1 MRPLTVPPALARKIE
16 DVFGDQGRLWLAN
29 LPNLLDECAGRWSL
43 QIGPPFDLSYNYV
56 VPVVRAD
63 GTEAVLKLG
72 VPGRELLTE
81 MTALE
86 NYAGRGSARLIDS
99 DAVQGAML
107 LERLSPGTMLSTLE
121 DDDRATRIAAGVMR
135 ELRRKAPP
143 IHDFPHDFPSVA
155 DWVKGLERLRRR
167 FDGGT
172 GPLPRPLVEEA
183 ESLFAELLRSQGE
196 PVLLHGDLHHF
207 NILQHGDRWLAI
219 DPKGVV
225 GEAEYE
231 IGALLRNPSVERLA
245 GPDAVGLQRRRIE
258 VLSEELGYDKRRI
271 RDWAVAQAALSCWW
285 GIEDHADID
294 PAWIASAER
303 LAEVHF

>member
-1 MRPLTVPPALARKIE
+1 MKPLLVPPALAQKIE
-16 DVFGDQGRLWLAN
+16 DVFGDRGREWLAC
-29 LPNLLDECAGRWSL
+29 LPALLDECARRWSL

-56 VPVVRAD
+56 MPALRSD
-63 GTEAVLKLG
+63 GSEAVLKLG
-72 VPGRELLTE
+72 VPGRELQTE
-81 MTALE
+81 IAALE
-86 NYAGRGSARLIDS
+86 YYAGRGSARLIDS
-99 DAVQGAML
+99 DAIQGALL
-107 LERLSPGTMLSTLE
+107 LERLSPGMMLSALE
-121 DDDRATRIAAGVMR
+121 DDDQATRIAAGVLR
-135 ELRRKAPP
+135 ELRRKAPY
-143 IHDFPHDFPSVA
+143 IHNFPSVA
-155 DWVKGLERLRRR
+155 DWAMGLERLRRR

-172 GPLPRPLVEEA
+172 GPLPSRLVEEA
-183 ESLFAELLRSQGE
+183 ESLLAELLSSQGE

-245 GPDAVGLQRRRIE
+245 GPDAVGFQRRRIE
-258 VLSEELGYDKRRI
+258 ILSDELGYDKPRL

-285 GIEDHADID
+285 GIEDHGETD
-294 PAWIASAER
+294 PLWIASAER